1 MMITVFN
8 PFSGGEWKVEE
19 ETYCNNGENGKQF
32 IQCIEQ
38 KAYSIKDIV
47 TSSNYSFK
55 AKPVYFG
62 FGLIQSLEFDIGMI
76 SHDSSF
82 KIPLSQNQ
90 SYLIRFTDR
99 KLMLQFGN
107 PYSVPRTTLQVDKTA
122 RHHYIYL
129 KLISHSKILKI
140 ILMTMHTN
148 IIITTSLQQHYM
160 LHNRFRKL
168 EE

>member
-8 PFSGGEWKVEE
+8 PLSGGEWKVEE
-19 ETYCNNGENGKQF
+19 ETYCNNGKSGKQF

-38 KAYSIKDIV
+38 KAYSIQDIV
-47 TSSNYSFK
+47 TTSNYSFK

-62 FGLIQSLEFDIGMI
+62 FGLIQTLEFEIGMI

-90 SYLIRFTDR
+90 SYLIRFTDT

-129 KLISHSKILKI
+129 KVKMFKI
-140 ILMTMHTN
+140 IFKSFKV
-148 IIITTSLQQHYM
+148 I
-160 LHNRFRKL
+160 K
-168 EE
+168 